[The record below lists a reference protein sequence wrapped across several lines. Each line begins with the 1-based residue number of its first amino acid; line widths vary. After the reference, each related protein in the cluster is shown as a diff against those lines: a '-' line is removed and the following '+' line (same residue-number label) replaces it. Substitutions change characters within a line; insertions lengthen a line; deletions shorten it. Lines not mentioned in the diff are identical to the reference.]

1 MRQPRTNPRRQPSG
15 LTHLTHSPTP
25 TPKYDLDV
33 ESTVHLHGYDL
44 ELEQLLPKIKEEH
57 PGLAAIGLQFPDG
70 LRDYGTQIADLVQ
83 EGTGALPVVS
93 ADPCYGACDLCDD
106 EMAKLGIHVMIHFG
120 HSPMP
125 SVKTEF
131 GVKVYYVPARSVH
144 PVEEVVRE
152 AVKQIKGPRV
162 GVTTTAQ
169 HAHKLEQVEAILREN
184 GMEPVTMLGDKRT
197 ALRGQLLGCNV
208 LAAVKCDVDEFIFI
222 GSGDFHP
229 LALALE
235 TEKRITSAD
244 PYTNTVR
251 TLTEAK
257 GRILKQRYAAIG
269 RAKDAKTFGVVLS
282 TKGGQMRFNLA
293 KKVLAQLKEHGKTGY
308 IIENRQISPE
318 TLLYFRHLD
327 AFVGVA
333 CPRVPIDDQGR
344 YKQPFLTPQELE
356 VVLGVRPMDQ
366 YVFDEFREDSD

>member
-1 MRQPRTNPRRQPSG
+1 MKSEQSATRREFECKI
-15 LTHLTHSPTP
+15 TASPTLIYNLQVG
-25 TPKYDLDV
+25 TIPKMELYGY
-33 ESTVHLHGYDL
+33 HLGL
-44 ELEQLLPKIKEEH
+44 EELLPKIVAEH
-57 PGLAAIGLQFPDG
+57 PGIQAIGLQFPDG
-70 LRDYGTQIADLVQ
+70 LRDHATAIGDIVRR
-83 EGTGALPVVS
+83 ETGALPILS

-106 EMAKLGIHVMIHFG
+106 EMAKLGVAVMIHFG

-125 SVKTEF
+125 SVKTDF
-131 GVKVYYVPARSVH
+131 GVQVYYVPAHSVH
-144 PVEEVVRE
+144 PIDDVVKM
-152 AVKQIKGPRV
+152 ACAQMKGPRI

-169 HAHKLEQVEAILREN
+169 HVHKLDRAEEILREH
-184 GMEPVTMLGDKRT
+184 GFTPVTMLGDKRT

-244 PYTNTVR
+244 PYTGQVR
-251 TLTEAK
+251 TLSEAK
-257 GRILKQRYAAIG
+257 HRILKQRFAAIG
-269 RAKDAKTFGVVLS
+269 NAKTAKTFGVVLS
-282 TKGGQMRFNLA
+282 TKGGQLRFNLA
-293 KKVLAQLKEHGKTGY
+293 KKVLAQLEAHGKTGY

-356 VVLGVRPMDQ
+356 VVLGIRPPEQ

>member
-1 MRQPRTNPRRQPSG
+1 ME
-15 LTHLTHSPTP
+15 LF
-25 TPKYDLDV
+25 
-33 ESTVHLHGYDL
+33 GYIL
-44 ELEQLLPKIKEEH
+44 NFEELLPRIKQEH
-57 PGLAAIGLQFPDG
+57 PGLDKIGLQFPDG
-70 LRDYGTQIADLVQ
+70 LRDYGTEIAKIVQ
-83 EGTGALPVVS
+83 KETGALPVIS

-106 EMAKLGIHVMIHFG
+106 EMAKLGIQVLIHFG

-125 SVKTEF
+125 SVKTDF
-131 GVKVYYVPARSVH
+131 GVQVYYVPAHSIH
-144 PVEEVVRE
+144 SIDDVVRE
-152 AVKQIKGPRV
+152 ACKQMTGPRI

-169 HAHKLEQVEAILREN
+169 HVHKLDRAEAILREH
-184 GMEPVTMLGDKRT
+184 GFTPVTMLGDKRT

-208 LAAVKCDVDEFIFI
+208 LAAVNCDVDEFIFI

-235 TEKRITSAD
+235 TEKRITAAD

-257 GRILKQRYAAIG
+257 GRILKQRWAAIG
-269 RAKDAKTFGVVLS
+269 RAKDAKTFGVVVS

-293 KKVLAQLKEHGKTGY
+293 KKVLRQLEEHGKTGF
-308 IIENRQISPE
+308 IIQNKQISPE

-333 CPRVPIDDQGR
+333 CPRVPIDDQPR

-356 VVLGVRPMDQ
+356 IVLGIRKADE
-366 YVFDEFREDSD
+366 YVFDEYREDAN

>member
-1 MRQPRTNPRRQPSG
+1 ME
-15 LTHLTHSPTP
+15 LF
-25 TPKYDLDV
+25 
-33 ESTVHLHGYDL
+33 GY
-44 ELEQLLPKIKEEH
+44 ELNFEELLPRIKQEH
-57 PGLAAIGLQFPDG
+57 PGLATIGLQFPDG
-70 LRDYGTQIADLVQ
+70 LRDYSTQIGDIVRR
-83 EGTGALPVVS
+83 ETGALPILS

-106 EMAKLGIHVMIHFG
+106 EMAKLGVTVMIHFG

-125 SVKTEF
+125 SVKTDF
-131 GVKVYYVPARSVH
+131 GVQVYYVPAHSIH
-144 PVEEVVRE
+144 PIEEVV
-152 AVKQIKGPRV
+152 AAAAKQMKGPRI

-169 HAHKLEQVEAILREN
+169 HVHKLDRAEAILREH
-184 GMEPVTMLGDKRT
+184 GFEPVTMLGDKRT

-208 LAAVKCDVDEFIFI
+208 LAAVKCEVDEFIFI

-235 TEKRITSAD
+235 TEKTITAAN
-244 PYTNTVR
+244 PYDGTVR

-257 GRILKQRYAAIG
+257 GRILKQRWAAIG
-269 RAKDAKTFGVVLS
+269 RAKEAKTFGIVVS
-282 TKGGQMRFNLA
+282 TKAGQMRFNLA
-293 KKVLAQLKEHGKTGY
+293 KKVLAQIEAAGKQGFV
-308 IIENRQISPE
+308 IQNKQISPE

-356 VVLGVRPMDQ
+356 IVLGLRPMEH
-366 YVFDEFREDSD
+366 YVFDEFSADAN

>member
-1 MRQPRTNPRRQPSG
+1 MELFG
-15 LTHLTHSPTP
+15 
-25 TPKYDLDV
+25 YELDF
-33 ESTVHLHGYDL
+33 E
-44 ELEQLLPKIKEEH
+44 ELLPRIKAEH
-57 PGLAAIGLQFPDG
+57 PGLDTIGLQFPDG
-70 LRDYGTQIADLVQ
+70 LRDYGTKIAEIVQ
-83 EGTGALPVVS
+83 RDTGALPIIS

-106 EMAKLGIHVMIHFG
+106 EMAKLGVKVLIHFG

-125 SVKTEF
+125 SVKTDF
-131 GVKVYYVPARSVH
+131 GVHVYYVPARSIH
-144 PVEEVVRE
+144 PITQVVTQAARE
-152 AVKQIKGPRV
+152 MKGPRI

-169 HAHKLEQVEAILREN
+169 HVHKLDEAERILREH
-184 GMEPVTMLGDKRT
+184 GFTPVTMLGDKRT

-208 LAAVKCDVDEFIFI
+208 LAAVHCDVDEFIFI

-235 TEKRITSAD
+235 TEKRITAAD

-257 GRILKQRYAAIG
+257 GRILKQRWAAIG
-269 RAKDAKTFGVVLS
+269 RAKDARTFGVVVS
-282 TKGGQMRFNLA
+282 TKAGQQRINLA
-293 KKVLAQLKEHGKTGY
+293 KKVLRQLEAHGKTGY
-308 IIENRQISPE
+308 VIQNKQISPE

-333 CPRVPIDDQGR
+333 CPRVPIDDQPR

-356 VVLGVRPMDQ
+356 VVLGIRPMDQ
-366 YVFDEFREDSD
+366 YAFDEFREDSN

>member
-1 MRQPRTNPRRQPSG
+1 MELFGYHLG
-15 LTHLTHSPTP
+15 L
-25 TPKYDLDV
+25 
-33 ESTVHLHGYDL
+33 E
-44 ELEQLLPKIKEEH
+44 ELLPRIKAEH

-70 LRDYGTQIADLVQ
+70 LRDHATAIGEVVQ
-83 EGTGALPVVS
+83 RGTGALPVLS

-106 EMAKLGIHVMIHFG
+106 EMAKLGVKVLIHFG

-125 SVKTEF
+125 SVKTDF
-131 GVKVYYVPARSVH
+131 GVQVYYVPAHSVH
-144 PVEEVVRE
+144 PIEEVVAAAAR
-152 AVKQIKGPRV
+152 QMKGPRI

-169 HAHKLEQVEAILREN
+169 HVHKLDVAERILREH
-184 GMEPVTMLGDKRT
+184 GFEPVTMLGDKRT

-208 LAAVKCDVDEFIFI
+208 IAAVRCEVDEFIFI

-235 TEKRITSAD
+235 TEKRITAAD

-257 GRILKQRYAAIG
+257 GRILKQRWAAIG
-269 RAKDAKTFGVVLS
+269 RAKQAKTFGIVVS
-282 TKGGQMRFNLA
+282 TKAGQMRFNLA
-293 KKVLAQLKEHGKTGY
+293 KKVLAQLEAHGRQGFVIQNK
-308 IIENRQISPE
+308 QISPE

-333 CPRVPIDDQGR
+333 CPRVPIDDQMR
-344 YKQPFLTPQELE
+344 YRQPFLTPQELE
-356 VVLGVRPMDQ
+356 VVLGIRPPEH
-366 YVFDEFREDSD
+366 YVFDEFLEDSD

>member
-1 MRQPRTNPRRQPSG
+1 MELFG
-15 LTHLTHSPTP
+15 YHLGF
-25 TPKYDLDV
+25 
-33 ESTVHLHGYDL
+33 E
-44 ELEQLLPKIKEEH
+44 ELLPRIVREH
-57 PGLAAIGLQFPDG
+57 PGLETIGLQFPDG
-70 LRDYGTQIADLVQ
+70 LRDYGTHIAEIVQ
-83 EGTGALPVVS
+83 RETGALPVVS

-106 EMAKLGIHVMIHFG
+106 EMAKLGVKVMIHFG

-125 SVKTEF
+125 SVKTDF
-131 GVKVYYVPARSVH
+131 GVQVYYVPAHSVH
-144 PVEEVVRE
+144 PIEEVV
-152 AVKQIKGPRV
+152 AAAAKQMKGPRI

-169 HAHKLEQVEAILREN
+169 HVHKLDRAEAILREH
-184 GMEPVTMLGDKRT
+184 GFTPVTMLGDKRT

-208 LAAVKCDVDEFIFI
+208 MAAVNCDVDEFIFI

-235 TEKRITSAD
+235 TEKRITAAD

-257 GRILKQRYAAIG
+257 GRILKQRWAAIG
-269 RAKDAKTFGVVLS
+269 KAKDAKTFGIVVS
-282 TKGGQMRFNLA
+282 TKAGQMRFNLA
-293 KKVLAQLKEHGKTGY
+293 KKVLRQLQDKGKQGF
-308 IIENRQISPE
+308 IIQNKQISPE

-333 CPRVPIDDQGR
+333 CPRVPIDDQPR

-356 VVLGVRPMDQ
+356 IVLGIRPMEH
-366 YVFDEFREDSD
+366 YVFDEFSADAN

>member
-1 MRQPRTNPRRQPSG
+1 M
-15 LTHLTHSPTP
+15 
-25 TPKYDLDV
+25 
-33 ESTVHLHGYDL
+33 ELHGYELNL
-44 ELEQLLPKIKEEH
+44 EELLPKIKAEH
-57 PGLAAIGLQFPDG
+57 PNLDAIALQFPDG
-70 LRDYGTQIADLVQ
+70 LRDYGTQIAQIV
-83 EGTGALPVVS
+83 EEATGALAVIS

-106 EMAKLGIHVMIHFG
+106 EVAKLGIKVLIHFG

-125 SVKTEF
+125 SVKTDF
-131 GVKVYYVPARSVH
+131 GVQVYYVPAHSVH
-144 PVEEVVRE
+144 PIDDVVRE
-152 AVKQIKGPRV
+152 ACREMKGPRI

-169 HAHKLEQVEAILREN
+169 HVHKLDRAEAILREA
-184 GMEPVTMLGDKRT
+184 GFEPVTMLGDKRT

-235 TEKRITSAD
+235 TDKRITAAN
-244 PYTNTVR
+244 PYDGTVR

-257 GRILKQRYAAIG
+257 GRILKQRWAAIG
-269 RAKDAKTFGVVLS
+269 KAKDAKTFGIVVS
-282 TKGGQMRFNLA
+282 TKGGQTRFNLA
-293 KKVLAQLKEHGKTGY
+293 KKVLKQLREHGKEGY
-308 IIENRQISPE
+308 VIQNKQISPE

-327 AFVGVA
+327 ALVGVA

-356 VVLGVRPMDQ
+356 IVLGIRPMEH
-366 YVFDEFREDSD
+366 YVFDEFTADAN

>member
-1 MRQPRTNPRRQPSG
+1 MELFG
-15 LTHLTHSPTP
+15 
-25 TPKYDLDV
+25 Y
-33 ESTVHLHGYDL
+33 ELHF
-44 ELEQLLPKIKEEH
+44 EELLPRIKAEH
-57 PGLAAIGLQFPDG
+57 PGLDKIGLQFPDG
-70 LRDYGTQIADLVQ
+70 LRDYGTHIAAIVR
-83 EGTGALPVVS
+83 EETGALPIIS

-106 EMAKLGIHVMIHFG
+106 EMAKLGVTVLIHFG

-125 SVKTEF
+125 SVKTDF
-131 GVKVYYVPARSVH
+131 GVQVYYVPAHSIH
-144 PVEEVVRE
+144 PIDEVVRE
-152 AVKQIKGPRV
+152 AVKTMTGPRI

-169 HAHKLEQVEAILREN
+169 HVHKLDQAEKIIREA
-184 GMEPVTMLGDKRT
+184 GMTPVTMLGDKRT

-208 LAAVKCDVDEFIFI
+208 LAAVNCDVDEFIFI

-235 TEKRITSAD
+235 TEKRITAAD
-244 PYTNTVR
+244 PYTKTVR

-257 GRILKQRYAAIG
+257 GRILKQRWAAIG
-269 RAKDAKTFGVVLS
+269 KAKDAKTFGIVVS

-293 KKVLAQLKEHGKTGY
+293 KKVLAQIETAGFTGH
-308 IIENRQISPE
+308 IIQNKQISPE

-356 VVLGVRPMDQ
+356 IVLGLRPMEH
-366 YVFDEFREDSD
+366 YVFDEFSADAN

>member
-1 MRQPRTNPRRQPSG
+1 MELFG
-15 LTHLTHSPTP
+15 YHL
-25 TPKYDLDV
+25 DF
-33 ESTVHLHGYDL
+33 E
-44 ELEQLLPKIKEEH
+44 ELLPRIKAEH
-57 PGLAAIGLQFPDG
+57 PGLESIGLQFPDG
-70 LRDYGTQIADLVQ
+70 LRDYATQIAQIVQ
-83 EGTGALPVVS
+83 HETGFLPVVS

-106 EMAKLGIHVMIHFG
+106 EMAKLGVKVLIHFG

-125 SVKTEF
+125 SVKTDF
-131 GVKVYYVPARSVH
+131 GVHVYYVPAHSVH
-144 PVEEVVRE
+144 PIEEVVRQ
-152 AVKQIKGPRV
+152 AVAQMKGPRI

-169 HAHKLEQVEAILREN
+169 HVHKLDQAERIIRDA
-184 GMEPVTMLGDKRT
+184 GMVPVTMLGDKRT

-208 LAAVKCDVDEFIFI
+208 LAAVHCDVDEFIFI

-235 TEKRITSAD
+235 TEKRITAAD

-257 GRILKQRYAAIG
+257 GRILKQRWAAIG
-269 RAKDAKTFGVVLS
+269 RAKEAKTFGIVVS
-282 TKGGQMRFNLA
+282 TKAGQMRFNLA
-293 KKVLAQLKEHGKTGY
+293 KKVLRQLEEHGKTGFV
-308 IIENRQISPE
+308 IQNKQISPE

-333 CPRVPIDDQGR
+333 CPRVPIDDQPR

-356 VVLGVRPMDQ
+356 VVLGIRPAEQ
-366 YVFDEFREDSD
+366 YVFDEFLEDSN

>member
-1 MRQPRTNPRRQPSG
+1 ME
-15 LTHLTHSPTP
+15 LF
-25 TPKYDLDV
+25 
-33 ESTVHLHGYDL
+33 GY
-44 ELEQLLPKIKEEH
+44 ELNFEELLPQIKREH
-57 PGLAAIGLQFPDG
+57 PGLQTIGLQFPDG
-70 LRDYGTQIADLVQ
+70 LRDYSVAIGEKVQ
-83 EGTGALPVVS
+83 EGTGALPVIS

-106 EMAKLGIHVMIHFG
+106 EFAKLGIKVMIHFG

-125 SVKTEF
+125 SVKTDF
-131 GVKVYYVPARSVH
+131 GVHVYYVPAHSIH
-144 PVEEVVRE
+144 PIEDVVIRACAE
-152 AVKQIKGPRV
+152 MKGPRI

-169 HAHKLEQVEAILREN
+169 HVHKLDVAEKILRAH
-184 GMEPVTMLGDKRT
+184 GFEPVTMLGDKRT

-235 TEKRITSAD
+235 TEKPITAAD
-244 PYTNTVR
+244 PYSGTVR
-251 TLTEAK
+251 KLTEAK
-257 GRILKQRYAAIG
+257 GRILKQRWAAIG
-269 RAKDAKTFGVVLS
+269 KAKTAQTFGIVVS
-282 TKGGQMRFNLA
+282 TKAGQTRFNLA
-293 KKVLAQLKEHGKTGY
+293 KNVLTLLHKHGKTGT
-308 IIENRQISPE
+308 IIQNKQISPE

-356 VVLGVRPMDQ
+356 IVLGVRPMEH
-366 YVFDEFREDSD
+366 YVFDEFSADAN

>member
-1 MRQPRTNPRRQPSG
+1 M
-15 LTHLTHSPTP
+15 
-25 TPKYDLDV
+25 
-33 ESTVHLHGYDL
+33 ELHGYQLDL
-44 ELEQLLPKIKEEH
+44 EELLPRIQREH
-57 PGLAAIGLQFPDG
+57 PGLDAIGLQFPDG
-70 LRDYGTQIADLVQ
+70 LRDHGTEIARIVQ
-83 EGTGALPVVS
+83 EATGALPVVS

-106 EMAKLGIHVMIHFG
+106 EMAKLGVKVLIHFG

-125 SVKTEF
+125 SVRTDF
-131 GVKVYYVPARSVH
+131 GVQVYYVPAHSVH
-144 PVEEVVRE
+144 PIEEVV
-152 AVKQIKGPRV
+152 AAACKQMKGPRI

-169 HAHKLEQVEAILREN
+169 HVHKLDRAEAILREH
-184 GMEPVTMLGDKRT
+184 GFEPVTMLGDKRT

-235 TEKRITSAD
+235 TEKRITAAN
-244 PYTNTVR
+244 PYDGTVR

-257 GRILKQRYAAIG
+257 GRILKQRWAAIG
-269 RAKDAKTFGVVLS
+269 RAKEAKTFGIVVS
-282 TKGGQMRFNLA
+282 TKAGQMRFNLA
-293 KKVLAQLKEHGKTGY
+293 KKVLKQIEAAGKTGY
-308 IIENRQISPE
+308 VIQNKQISPE

-333 CPRVPIDDQGR
+333 CPRVPIDDQPR

-356 VVLGVRPMDQ
+356 IVLGLRAAET
-366 YVFDEFREDSD
+366 YVFDEFLEDSD

>member
-1 MRQPRTNPRRQPSG
+1 ME
-15 LTHLTHSPTP
+15 LF
-25 TPKYDLDV
+25 
-33 ESTVHLHGYDL
+33 GYIL
-44 ELEQLLPKIKEEH
+44 NFEELLPKIKEAH
-57 PGLAAIGLQFPDG
+57 PGLTAIGLQFPDG
-70 LRDYGTQIADLVQ
+70 LRDYATEIGKVVQ
-83 EGTGALPVVS
+83 EGTGALPVLS

-106 EMAKLGIHVMIHFG
+106 EMAKLGIEVMIHFG

-125 SVKTEF
+125 SVKTDF
-131 GVKVYYVPARSVH
+131 GVQVYYVPAHSIH
-144 PVEEVVRE
+144 PIEAVVRE
-152 AVKQIKGPRV
+152 ALKTMKGPRI

-169 HAHKLEQVEAILREN
+169 HVHKLDVAERLIREA

-208 LAAVKCDVDEFIFI
+208 IAAVKCDVDEFIFI

-235 TEKRITSAD
+235 TEKRITAAD

-251 TLTEAK
+251 TLSEAK
-257 GRILKQRYAAIG
+257 GRILKQRWAAIG
-269 RAKDAKTFGVVLS
+269 NAKQAKTFGIVVS
-282 TKGGQMRFNLA
+282 TKAGQMRFNLA
-293 KKVLAQLKEHGKTGY
+293 KKVLAQLREHGKEGH
-308 IIENRQISPE
+308 IIQNKQISPE

-333 CPRVPIDDQGR
+333 CPRVPIDDQMR

-356 VVLGVRPMDQ
+356 IVLGIRSPDM
-366 YVFDEFREDSD
+366 YVFDEFLESSN